1 MAKEETNK
9 IIIYQDK
16 SGKTEIDVKVE
27 KDTVWL
33 TQKQIAIVFDK
44 DVKTVNEHIRNI
56 FNEKELEKIP
66 TIRNFQIVQKEGS
79 RQVVRDVEHY
89 NLDMI
94 ISVGYRVNSKRATQ
108 FRIWATNTLRDY
120 LVKGYNTNQKLLLDQ
135 KEKLVSLRETI
146 NFIEKKADNYLLKD
160 KSRELLSL
168 INEFAKSLKILEQYD
183 KGKIKIAKTTPAK
196 FVLDYDRCNNLII
209 ELKAELR
216 KENEAGDLFGQEY
229 DKKFQSIIGT
239 IYQTFDGKELYN
251 SIEEK
256 SANLL
261 YLSIKDHPFADG
273 NKRIA
278 SVLFVYFL
286 QMNNYLYTSD
296 FQRKIN
302 NNTLAS
308 LALLVATSDPK
319 EKEIIIKIIISLLQ
333 F

>member
-1 MAKEETNK
+1 MTEKDLQNK
-9 IIIYQDK
+9 IIIYKDK
-16 SGKTEIDVKVE
+16 SGDTQIDVKIE

-33 TQKQIAIVFDK
+33 TQKKIAQLFDK
-44 DVKTVNEHIRNI
+44 DVKTINEHILNI
-56 FNEKELEKIP
+56 FKEGELGEDS
-66 TIRNFQIVQKEGS
+66 TIRNFQIVQSEGARRVS
-79 RQVVRDVEHY
+79 RNVEHY
-89 NLDMI
+89 NLDAI
-94 ISVGYRVNSKRATQ
+94 ISVGYRVNSKRATD
-108 FRIWATNTLRDY
+108 FRIWATDTLRQY
-120 LVKGYNTNQKLLLDQ
+120 LIKGYVVNQKRLEDQ
-135 KEKLVSLRETI
+135 KEALVSLRETI
-146 NFIEKKADNYLLKD
+146 NFIEKKADNYILKD

-183 KGKIKIAKTTPAK
+183 KGKIKTAKTTPAK
-196 FVLDYDRCNNLII
+196 FVLDYDKCKNLII
-209 ELKAELR
+209 ELKAEL
-216 KENEAGDLFGQEY
+216 KKDNEAGDLFGQEY

-286 QMNNYLYTSD
+286 QMNNYLYTND

-319 EKEIIIKIIISLLQ
+319 EKDMMIKIIIKLLQ
-333 F
+333 

>member
-1 MAKEETNK
+1 MIEKDLQNK
-9 IIIYQDK
+9 IIIYKDK
-16 SGKTEIDVKVE
+16 TGNTQIDVKVE

-33 TQKQIAIVFDK
+33 AQEQIAKLFDIDRTVITKHLNNVFKTEELKENSVRAIFAHTARDGK
-44 DVKTVNEHIRNI
+44 TYKVKY
-56 FNEKELEKIP
+56 
-66 TIRNFQIVQKEGS
+66 
-79 RQVVRDVEHY
+79 Y
-89 NLDMI
+89 NLDAI

-108 FRIWATNTLRDY
+108 FRIWATNTLKQY
-120 LVKGYNTNQKLLLDQ
+120 LVKGYAVNQKRLEEQ
-135 KEKLVSLRETI
+135 KDALVSLRETI

-183 KGKIKIAKTTPAK
+183 NGKIKIAKTTPAK
-196 FVLDYDRCNNLII
+196 FVLDYDKCKNLII
-209 ELKAELR
+209 ELKAEL
-216 KENEAGDLFGQEY
+216 KKDNEAGDLFGQEY

-239 IYQTFDGKELYN
+239 IYQTFDGKELYD

-286 QMNNYLYTSD
+286 QMNNYLYTAD

-319 EKEIIIKIIISLLQ
+319 EKDVMIKIIISLLQ
-333 F
+333 

>member
-9 IIIYQDK
+9 IIIYKDK

-183 KGKIKIAKTTPAK
+183 KGKIKIAKTAPAK
-196 FVLDYDRCNNLII
+196 FVLNYDKCKNLII
-209 ELKAELR
+209 ELKAEL
-216 KENEAGDLFGQEY
+216 KKDGEIGSLFGQEY
-229 DKKFQSIIGT
+229 DSKFKAIVST
-239 IYQTFDGKELYN
+239 IYQTFDGKELYD